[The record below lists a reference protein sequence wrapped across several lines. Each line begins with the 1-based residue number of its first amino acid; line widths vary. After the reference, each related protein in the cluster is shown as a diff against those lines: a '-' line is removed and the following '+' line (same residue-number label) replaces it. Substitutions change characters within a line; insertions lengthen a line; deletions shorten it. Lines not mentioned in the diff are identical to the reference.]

1 MIDRIEYESPLGRS
15 DHIVLTFNYK
25 CYFELEEATVD
36 KWNFH
41 KGDYI
46 KMTKEL
52 DKDWSN
58 LLNDKDP
65 NVLNNIFLREFN
77 AAKDKCIP
85 KVNRKAASKAKKHNY
100 LPLDDKT
107 REKIR
112 QKHRCWQHYIETR
125 DNKKY
130 LEFKKVRNQVKSLVK
145 KAKQNME

>member
-1 MIDRIEYESPLGRS
+1 MGYTRTRDNSEPSTIDLVFTNEENMIDKIEYESLLVRS

-25 CYFELEEATVD
+25 CYVELEESTVD

-41 KGDYI
+41 QGDYL

-52 DKDWSN
+52 DIDWSN

-85 KVNRKAASKAKKHNY
+85 KVNRKAASKAKNTN
-100 LPLDDKT
+100 LTP
-107 REKIR
+107 
-112 QKHRCWQHYIETR
+112 
-125 DNKKY
+125 
-130 LEFKKVRNQVKSLVK
+130 
-145 KAKQNME
+145 

>member
-1 MIDRIEYESPLGRS
+1 
-15 DHIVLTFNYK
+15 
-25 CYFELEEATVD
+25 
-36 KWNFH
+36 
-41 KGDYI
+41 
-46 KMTKEL
+46 MTKEL

-65 NVLNNIFLREFN
+65 NVLNNIFLRKFN
-77 AAKDKCIP
+77 VAKDKCIP

-112 QKHRCWQHYIETR
+112 QKHRCWQRYMETR